1 MFPLPQPWPW
11 TVRKGRELPSEFQRY
26 LSDPELN
33 GDALGGQ
40 IHWSIMIEPV
50 LTTAGGL
57 FLCFLMLT
65 QLSGNLAGLGLLVT
79 GVVVF
84 LVGRLGF
91 YYWEWTRNLIFIT
104 GKRVITVTGIFTRN
118 VAMLP
123 LGKLT
128 DMNYIRGPLGYLLG
142 YGQFRMETAGQNQ
155 AVEMLR
161 SIPNPDASYRHVQ
174 YLLFGRG
181 TTDVI
186 LLDVKTDKPVTVRQA
201 EPFKVRFKGRFRKD
215 PLGPGGDFG
224 TREDDDRGWYDD

>member
-1 MFPLPQPWPW
+1 MLPQAWPW
-11 TVRKGRELPSEFQRY
+11 EIRKGRELPSEFMRY

-40 IHWSIMIEPV
+40 VHWSVMVEPV

-65 QLSGNLAGLGLLVT
+65 QMSGSLAGIGVIVLLAVL
-79 GVVVF
+79 F
-84 LVGRLGF
+84 LLGRLG
-91 YYWEWTRNLIFIT
+91 YRYWEWTRNLIFIT

-128 DMNYIRGPLGYLLG
+128 DMNYKRTPVGYLLG

-155 AVEMLR
+155 AVEMLKH
-161 SIPNPDASYRHVQ
+161 IPDPDASYRHVQ
-174 YLLFGRG
+174 NLLFGRG

-186 LLDVKTDKPVTVRQA
+186 LLDVKTDKPVNVNW
-201 EPFKVRFKGRFRKD
+201 KGRFRKTAT
-215 PLGPGGDFG
+215 GGDLEQDG
-224 TREDDDRGWYDD
+224 GKVDKWYEP